1 MSQHE
6 VYLNYQKLLGEIP
19 EFLYK
24 YLELDFMIR
33 LKDVSIYCAMD
44 YASFDIYD
52 FKVYISRFNHSLNT
66 ALITWKLTHSKE
78 ATLAALFH
86 DVSTPIFS
94 HVVDIM
100 NNDSVNQESTEK
112 YTRDILLSSNKL
124 KELLDED
131 GIDINDILDFKEY
144 SIVDLDRPGLC
155 ADRLDGIISFGISW
169 FGMST
174 YEEIKRIIDSLIV
187 VTNENGVLEI
197 AFDNQSVAEYVFY
210 LNQKLDE
217 YTHSNEDYYMMNLG
231 ARILKKCLSLQIF
244 TYWELFL
251 LEEHEAIE
259 YIEEF
264 DNDLELNALWL
275 EFKTK
280 KNVIQ
285 VAEKNVK
292 KRDLNP
298 LVFKTRLNNLQ
309 SLL

>member
-1 MSQHE
+1 MSQRD
-6 VYLNYQKLLGEIP
+6 VYINYQKLLGEIP

-24 YLELDFMIR
+24 YLELYFMIR

-44 YASFDIYD
+44 YASPNIYD

-86 DVSTPIFS
+86 DASTPIFS

-100 NNDSVNQESTEK
+100 NNDSIRQESTEK
-112 YTRDILLSSNKL
+112 YTKDILLNSNKL
-124 KELLDED
+124 KEFLDED
-131 GIDINDILDFKEY
+131 GIDIHDILDFKEY

-169 FGMST
+169 FGLST
-174 YEEIKRIIDSLIV
+174 IDDIKRIIDSLIV

-197 AFDNQSVAEYVFY
+197 AFDNKETAEYVSY

-217 YTHSNEDYYMMNLG
+217 YTHSDEDYYMMNLG
-231 ARILKKCLSLQIF
+231 ARILKKCLSLNIF
-244 TYWELFL
+244 TYRELFL
-251 LEEHEAIE
+251 LGEHDAIE
-259 YIEEF
+259 RIEEY
-264 DNDLELNALWL
+264 DTDLELNALWF

-280 KNVIQ
+280 RNVI
-285 VAEKNVK
+285 EMPKKNVK
-292 KRDLNP
+292 KHHLNP
-298 LVFKTRLNNLQ
+298 LVFKTRLNNL
-309 SLL
+309 